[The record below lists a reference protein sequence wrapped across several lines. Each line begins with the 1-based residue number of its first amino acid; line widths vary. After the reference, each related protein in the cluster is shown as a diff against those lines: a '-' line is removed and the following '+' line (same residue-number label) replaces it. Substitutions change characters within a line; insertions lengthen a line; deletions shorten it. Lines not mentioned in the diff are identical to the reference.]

1 MESITVT
8 LSPYLYQRLQEKAV
22 QAGTVIEKFTS
33 TLVAVALQ
41 KEVEPGDDMRE
52 AVRLTLQATGRGASL
67 SDALRA
73 KIMSDVTLEEVQA
86 AFSRAGGRLLSTL
99 IQEQRETCC

>member
-8 LSPYLYQRLQEKAV
+8 LSPHLYQRLQEKAV

-41 KEVEPGDDMRE
+41 KEVEPGDDTRE
-52 AVRLTLQATGRGASL
+52 AVRFTLQATGRVSSL
-67 SDALRA
+67 SDALRS
-73 KIMSDVTLEEVQA
+73 KIMPDVTLEEVQIA
-86 AFSRAGGRLLSTL
+86 LSRAGGRSLNTL
-99 IQEQRETCC
+99 IQEQREIC